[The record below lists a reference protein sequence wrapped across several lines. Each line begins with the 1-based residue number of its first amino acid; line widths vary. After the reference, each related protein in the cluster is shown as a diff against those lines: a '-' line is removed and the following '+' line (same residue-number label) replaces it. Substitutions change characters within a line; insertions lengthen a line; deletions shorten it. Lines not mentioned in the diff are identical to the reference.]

1 MKKLI
6 ALSVLKAFLLTATT
20 AQPIPEKNSDG
31 FNPGKLILPDNSVIA
46 GTIKDNIRK
55 KGELILLREGKKT
68 KFKAN
73 DLTSAEV
80 EGSTYL
86 SHNNA
91 FYELVWQGNNLTLY
105 RKASTS
111 SGIQFNGTEP
121 IVTGSSD
128 GDVDDLFVKK
138 NGDPSF
144 YLLSKKNLK
153 EVLGKICSNCTV
165 SVDPTRS
172 EIDNIKKAVADCD
185 NCK

>member
-1 MKKLI
+1 MKKLF
-6 ALSVLKAFLLTATT
+6 ALSALMVFLLTTAT
-20 AQPIPEKNSDG
+20 AQPIPEKQSEG
-31 FNPGKLILPDNSVIA
+31 FSPGKLTLQDNSVIA

-73 DLTSAEV
+73 DLTSAEI
-80 EGSTYL
+80 EGSIYI
-86 SHNNA
+86 SYNNA
-91 FYELVWQGNNLTLY
+91 FYELIWQGNNLTLY

-128 GDVDDLFVKK
+128 SGVDDLFVKK
-138 NGDPSF
+138 NGDASF

-153 EVLGKICSNCTV
+153 EVLGKLCSKCTITL
-165 SVDPTRS
+165 DTTTTDT
-172 EIDNIKKAVADCD
+172 DNIKKAVADCD